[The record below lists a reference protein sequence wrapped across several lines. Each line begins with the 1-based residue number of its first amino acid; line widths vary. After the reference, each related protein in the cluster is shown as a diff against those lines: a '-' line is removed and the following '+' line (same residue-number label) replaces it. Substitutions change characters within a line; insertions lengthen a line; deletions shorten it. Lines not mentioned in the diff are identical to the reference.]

1 MLLDLL
7 VKGCS
12 PGIELEVRRLT
23 SLNSVF
29 WASVTSRVLFLANL
43 KESPSRKVWH
53 KDWIWGQVDQRVATR
68 RTKSVNIMSNIMIN
82 CSQAGFGEV
91 INDKW
96 YMHALWLANSWYIR
110 YRLNL
115 AYVANSWYEAL
126 VETLYG
132 KHTTYGRNLAY
143 IIIYDTI
150 WHLAYIWH
158 TAYLAPG
165 KHRTL
170 HILLAQDQTS
180 SQWTLTCPRT
190 RCQPGMLADYDW
202 PARLNV
208 MSINFVCWDMVSR
221 VATSF
226 PSWHLAERQI
236 SNFIF
241 WGL

>member
-1 MLLDLL
+1 MILSFNKGFILQRRFFFSTHLQVLLDLL

-29 WASVTSRVLFLANL
+29 WASVTWRVLLLANL

-53 KDWIWGQVDQRVATR
+53 KDWIWGQVDQGVATR
-68 RTKSVNIMSNIMIN
+68 CAESVNNMSYRMIN

-110 YRLNL
+110 HRLNL

-132 KHTTYGRNLAY
+132 KLTIYGRNLAY
-143 IIIYDTI
+143 MTPFGILHMTHGVSGTWQTSY
-150 WHLAYIWH
+150 LAYIAGSRPDFQSMNTDLPSYTLSTWH
-158 TAYLAPG
+158 AGRLRLAG
-165 KHRTL
+165 RT
-170 HILLAQDQTS
+170 
-180 SQWTLTCPRT
+180 
-190 RCQPGMLADYDW
+190 
-202 PARLNV
+202 
-208 MSINFVCWDMVSR
+208 
-221 VATSF
+221 
-226 PSWHLAERQI
+226 
-236 SNFIF
+236 
-241 WGL
+241 

>member
-29 WASVTSRVLFLANL
+29 WASVTWRVLFLANL

-53 KDWIWGQVDQRVATR
+53 KDWIWGQVDQGVATR
-68 RTKSVNIMSNIMIN
+68 CAESVKNMSYRMIN

-110 YRLNL
+110 HRLNL
-115 AYVANSWYEAL
+115 AYVANSWSDAL
-126 VETLYG
+126 IETLYG
-132 KHTTYGRNLAY
+132 KLTIYGRNLAY
-143 IIIYDTI
+143 I
-150 WHLAYIWH
+150 WHHLASCIWN

-170 HILLAQDQTS
+170 HILPAQDQTS

-190 RCQPGMLADYDW
+190 HCQPGVLVGY
-202 PARLNV
+202 L
-208 MSINFVCWDMVSR
+208 
-221 VATSF
+221 
-226 PSWHLAERQI
+226 
-236 SNFIF
+236 
-241 WGL
+241 